1 MNRNCDFKKYGNFA
15 WQLIC
20 SLFTLFCI
28 EAKGIT
34 ICPYAEK
41 DKMHKNIQMDSLK
54 LQFQKPFNALKFRK
68 LNVS

>member
-28 EAKGIT
+28 EANNIT
-34 ICPYAEK
+34 ICPYAEE
-41 DKMHKNIQMDSLK
+41 DKIAQKYPNG
-54 LQFQKPFNALKFRK
+54 QFKIS
-68 LNVS
+68 VS